1 MTVKFQVST
10 LDDQAKADRLKELIL
25 ISEPDAKIDIDTQS
39 KVVTIDAK
47 ASEETFE
54 ELIVAAGH
62 KIEGTKE
69 Q

>member
-1 MTVKFQVST
+1 MAMKFHVSS
-10 LDDQAKADRLKELIL
+10 LKGQEDAQNLKEVIL
-25 ISEPDAKIDIDTQS
+25 TSEPDADVSVDAQN

-62 KIEGTKE
+62 SIERT
-69 Q
+69 